1 MVTTCIDVGAIREDL
16 SQNNY
21 QEHEMSFDLTEQ
33 TEEEEVLDFFEDD
46 LTRALLWADVS
57 RHSITTRASVK
68 SDERPVEKSDDG
80 VNDSYSDAGQDSIR
94 RSYAEVK
101 SNLSEDSD

>member
-1 MVTTCIDVGAIREDL
+1 MKDEGLAESIEVGKPDASADDENL
-16 SQNNY
+16 
-21 QEHEMSFDLTEQ
+21 LTI
-33 TEEEEVLDFFEDD
+33 EEEEVLDFFEDD